1 MSNNKE
7 KIIKLLQEK
16 GQLSVKQFSE
26 ALDIS
31 LSMTHRH
38 LKVLVED
45 KYLKKIGSA
54 PRVFYSLADKPA
66 TMKVEIMRA
75 VPSEIEAVLNEKFI
89 LISPSGERTDGIT
102 GFIRWCEK
110 RGFDVIKKAEEYMEV
125 YKKYNIRDEDNLISG
140 KSKIIKAFGDDTC
153 LDDIFY
159 GGFYAWEVFG
169 KTKLGQLLL
178 YAKQSQDR
186 KLIKE
191 VIKEIEPII
200 RNIIRIKNIDAVGFI
215 PPTVKRQ
222 TQFMKVFQESLSI
235 ALPTIDIVKIKT
247 EIITP
252 QKTLSKLPDRIE
264 NANNTMVVTEKMSYK
279 NVLLIDD
286 AIGSGATLNQVACK
300 VKKNNVAQ
308 KIYGFAITGS
318 IKGFDVISEV

>member
-1 MSNNKE
+1 MKTSE
-7 KIIKLLQEK
+7 KIIKYITSK
-16 GQLSVKQFSE
+16 GQASGKELTDF
-26 ALDIS
+26 LDI
-31 LSMTHRH
+31 TDRAVRKQ
-38 LKVLVED
+38 LKTLLDSNILV
-45 KYLKKIGSA
+45 KIGKP
-54 PRVFYSLADKPA
+54 PRVFYFLSQQPSLTSDKITIP
-66 TMKVEIMRA
+66 KDVEDIL
-75 VPSEIEAVLNEKFI
+75 EQEFI
-89 LISPSGERTDGIT
+89 FISPSGERTDGVA
-102 GFIRWCEK
+102 GFTMWCEK
-110 RGFDVIKKAEEYMEV
+110 RGFDIARKAEEYKKI
-125 YKKYNIRDEDNLISG
+125 YKKYNTANEDNLISG
-140 KSKIIKAFGDDTC
+140 KNKIIKAFGNDTC
-153 LDDIFY
+153 LDDVFY

-191 VIKEIEPII
+191 VVKEIEPIVK
-200 RNIIRIKNIDAVGFI
+200 NIIKIKNIDAVGFI

-235 ALPTIDIVKIKT
+235 TLPSIDIVKIKT

-264 NANNTMVVTEKMSYK
+264 NASNTMVVTEKMSYK

-286 AIGSGATLNQVACK
+286 AIGSGATLNQVSCK
-300 VKKNNVAQ
+300 VKKNNVA
-308 KIYGFAITGS
+308 KKVYGFAITGS

>member
-1 MSNNKE
+1 MKTSE
-7 KIIKLLQEK
+7 KIIKYIERHEQASGKELADFLNITDRAVRKQLKALLEK
-16 GQLSVKQFSE
+16 SV
-26 ALDIS
+26 IN
-31 LSMTHRH
+31 
-38 LKVLVED
+38 
-45 KYLKKIGSA
+45 KIGRP
-54 PRVFYSLADKPA
+54 PRVFYFLSKVSNTTSKKYAFPRDIIRYTIDKNFTNISL
-66 TMKVEIMRA
+66 
-75 VPSEIEAVLNEKFI
+75 
-89 LISPSGERTDGIT
+89 SGERTDGVA
-102 GFIRWCEK
+102 GFIIWCEK
-110 RGFDVIKKAEEYMEV
+110 RGFDVVKKAKEYMEV
-125 YKKYNIRDEDNLISG
+125 YKKYNDVNEDNLISG

-153 LDDIFY
+153 LDDVFY

-191 VIKEIEPII
+191 VVKEIEPIV
-200 RNIIRIKNIDAVGFI
+200 RSIIKIKNIDAVGFI

-235 ALPTIDIVKIKT
+235 ALPSIDIVKIKT

-286 AIGSGATLNQVACK
+286 AVGSGATLNQVACK
-300 VKKNNVAQ
+300 VKKNNVA
-308 KIYGFAITGS
+308 KKVYGFAITGS